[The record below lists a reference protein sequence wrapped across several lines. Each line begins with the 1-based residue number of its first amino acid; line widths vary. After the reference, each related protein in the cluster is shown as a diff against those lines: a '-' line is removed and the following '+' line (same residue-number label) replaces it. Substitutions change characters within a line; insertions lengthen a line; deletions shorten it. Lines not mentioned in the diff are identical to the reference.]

1 MEDLLKEFHQK
12 LTLERIYETT
22 QYESDITKCYE
33 AILEGLIT
41 DYSSYRDHIPK
52 ILGSL
57 EENNDKSIKYSFFI
71 FDKLYYE
78 MLKRAN
84 YTPFEQSIMEI
95 EPSAKA
101 YENLGLI
108 FKTNLEE
115 NNEPRLSGK
124 LFYTCGISDEEK
136 KEIITL
142 IIEKLQIDA
151 VKITWTENIVES
163 NLMLLYPLRAL
174 TSELEEL
181 YFFYFPTALFLDHLC
196 LSEYNQQARNFAEEL
211 LICSFND
218 DLSELGFFTSFKIYS
233 NQRNIQAAFL
243 YGNLTLMSLL
253 KKTHPYSEKIIQ
265 EVIWQSLKFMR
276 NLGFHAFVQKYY
288 NSIPISLNITP
299 YEKRAIDQTYF
310 SSLLHSTSPILP
322 QTLLDY
328 LHKERESILRGGIP
342 DCTPWLIMLYN
353 IKRFYLDADF
363 SMSGLGYYLNIF
375 EQVVPKENVI
385 RYKNIIEGSVKELK
399 EYLKESYIKLMETV
413 SVSDVEYDNETA
425 LKIANR
431 LIENS
436 FKDCDFEAILL
447 AMVVK
452 SDYSLIHKNK
462 ETTELTPFI
471 LPDLDPKKIYALYS
485 NKENLSVVLKILNST
500 EIIWF
505 VETEGKLFQLSFCLG
520 EFNFNQL
527 SNWEGE
533 KYHDLTHQD
542 YFSSLEFETTK
553 KDKFDNVYSISPEE
567 YLDERNEIIGKI
579 SFSEIFT
586 YESKALLVV
595 KDMKI
600 SAFPHNL
607 LINQKKQFIHL
618 TKPITNI
625 LSTEWYL
632 NNVNAP
638 KIQKSYSKSIWI
650 PTEEGDFTL
659 NYLFGKIESCL
670 NEHSFEIKQSLS
682 VENPISS
689 DVNIIGSHGDK
700 DISQIKVIYP
710 NNMNPLTNLNKVIGS
725 GKVLI
730 FFVCYSG
737 SQSTDFFKNSVS
749 SLVKEFIAQ
758 GYQSIIAPAWALHVD
773 IPPLWLPVFLESLN
787 SGDLISVAHH
797 KANMAVYD
805 KFPTPAAWACLHLFG
820 NPNLTIT

>member
-1 MEDLLKEFHQK
+1 MEDLLKDFNQK
-12 LTLERIYETT
+12 LTAERIYETN
-22 QYESDITKCYE
+22 QYEKDIIRCYE
-33 AILEGLIT
+33 AILKGLTT
-41 DYSSYRDHIPK
+41 DYSSYRKHISK

-57 EENNDKSIKYSFFI
+57 ETNNSKSISYSFFI
-71 FDKLYYE
+71 FDKLFNE
-78 MLKRAN
+78 LLTREN
-84 YTPFEQSIMEI
+84 YIPFDKSIMEI
-95 EPSAKA
+95 DPTDKA
-101 YENLGLI
+101 YKNCKLI
-108 FKTNLEE
+108 FDTNLKE
-115 NNEPRLSGK
+115 NKEPRLSGK
-124 LFYTCGISDEEK
+124 LFSTCSISKEEK
-136 KEIITL
+136 KEIIPL
-142 IIEKLQIDA
+142 IIHKLQIDA
-151 VKITWTENIVES
+151 VKITWSKDIVDS

-174 TSELEEL
+174 TSELNEL
-181 YFFYFPTALFLDHLC
+181 YLFYMPTAIFLDHLC

-218 DLSELGFFTSFKIYS
+218 NLSELGFFISFRIYS

-243 YGNLTLMSLL
+243 YANLTLTSLL
-253 KKTHPYSEKIIQ
+253 QKTPPYSEKIIQ

-276 NLGFHAFVQKYY
+276 NVGFHAFVQKYY
-288 NSIPISLNITP
+288 NSIPNSLNIPP

-310 SSLLHSTSPILP
+310 TSLLHSTSPILP

-363 SMSGLGYYLNIF
+363 SISGLGYYLNIF

-385 RYKNIIEGSVKELK
+385 RFKNIIEGSITELK

-436 FKDCDFEAILL
+436 FKECDFEAILL

-471 LPDLDPKKIYALYS
+471 LPDLDTKKIYALYS
-485 NKENLSVVLKILNST
+485 NKENLAVALKLLDST
-500 EIIWF
+500 EIIWL

-520 EFNFNQL
+520 EFNFTQL
-527 SNWEGE
+527 SNWEGK
-533 KYHDLTHQD
+533 KYHDLKHQD

-553 KDKFDNVYSISPEE
+553 KDKFDKVYTVSPEE
-567 YLDERNEIIGKI
+567 YVDERNEIISKI
-579 SFSEIFT
+579 SFSEIFSF
-586 YESKALLVV
+586 ESKALLVV
-595 KDMKI
+595 KDMEI

-607 LINQKKQFIHL
+607 LINQKNEFIHL

-632 NNVNAP
+632 NNDNPP

-659 NYLFGKIESCL
+659 NYLFGKIENCL
-670 NEHSFEIKQSLS
+670 NEHGFEIKQSLS

-689 DVNIIGSHGDK
+689 DINIIGSHGAK
-700 DISQIKVIYP
+700 DISHIKVIYP
-710 NNMNPLTNLNKVIGS
+710 NNNPLINLNKVIGP

-787 SGDLISVAHH
+787 SGDSISIAHH
-797 KANMAVYD
+797 KANMAVYK